1 MITLILD
8 VTLRQ
13 QAFELRIRD
22 ASSVE
27 VLGLFGPS
35 GSGKTTLLE
44 AIAGIRTPDA
54 GEIRVGDRVLF
65 SSAADI
71 NLPPRDRQ
79 IGYVPQDALLFPN
92 LDVNGNINYGVRH
105 SRRHLPA
112 DEEARLRAALIE
124 ILDLAPLLTRRV
136 QKLSGGE
143 KQRVAIARALMTQP
157 AVLLLDEPLAGVD
170 RARRDRILPY
180 VLRIRRDLHVP
191 LVYVTHDEAEL
202 TAIADR
208 VLHLEAGRVTEIR
221 GPGADFPLKK
231 HETATGR

>member
-1 MITLILD
+1 MIALTID

-13 QAFELRIRD
+13 QDFELQVRD
-22 ASSVE
+22 TASVE

-35 GSGKTTLLE
+35 GSGKTSLLE
-44 AIAGIRTPDA
+44 SIAGIRTPDA

-65 SSAADI
+65 SSVMGI
-71 NLPPRDRQ
+71 NLPARDRH

-92 LDVNGNINYGVRH
+92 LDVSGNIDYGIRQA
-105 SRRHLPA
+105 PA
-112 DEEARLRAALIE
+112 AATGAGLRSMLIE
-124 ILDLAPLLTRRV
+124 ILDLEPLLKRRV

-170 RARRDRILPY
+170 RARRERILPY

-202 TAIADR
+202 NAIADR
-208 VLHLEAGRVTEIR
+208 VLVMAEGRIVPSEIS
-221 GPGADFPLKK
+221 
-231 HETATGR
+231 

>member
-1 MITLILD
+1 MIQLTLD

-13 QAFELRIRD
+13 QAFELHVRD
-22 ASSVE
+22 HASVE
-27 VLGLFGPS
+27 VLGLLGPS

-44 AIAGIRTPDA
+44 TIAGIRTADA

-65 SSAADI
+65 SSAAGI
-71 NLPPRDRQ
+71 NLPARERH

-92 LDVNGNINYGVRH
+92 LDVAGNIGYGVRH
-105 SRRHLPA
+105 SDRASRDRRATLV
-112 DEEARLRAALIE
+112 E
-124 ILDLAPLLTRRV
+124 ILDLGPLMERRV

-208 VLHLEAGRVTEIR
+208 VLYLDAGQIVTIR
-221 GPGADFPLKK
+221 AQETIRPADAPTQRKPLL
-231 HETATGR
+231 

>member
-1 MITLILD
+1 MIQLALD

-22 ASSVE
+22 ASAVE

-44 AIAGIRTPDA
+44 TLAGLRTPDA

-65 SSAADI
+65 SSSAGI
-71 NLPPRDRQ
+71 NLPPQDRQ

-92 LDVNGNINYGVRH
+92 LDVNGNITYGVRH
-105 SRRHLPA
+105 SRRHLPG
-112 DEEARLRAALIE
+112 DDGSRLRSALVE
-124 ILDLAPLLTRRV
+124 ILDLGPLLTRRV

-208 VLHLEAGRVTEIR
+208 VLHLEAGQVTNVTMRSPEAAR
-221 GPGADFPLKK
+221 
-231 HETATGR
+231 